1 MRNIWTLFCGDLKR
15 LTSNVVTV
23 IIVLGLVFLPS
34 LFSWYNLIACWNV
47 FDNTGNLKVAVA
59 NADEGYSSDLM
70 PIEVNIG
77 EKVVSELRANDQ
89 LEWTFT
95 NVDDAI
101 DGAKSGRY
109 YAAVV
114 IPESFSRDMMTF
126 FSDDVEHAEIIYYSN
141 EKKNAIAPKLTDQ
154 GADKVSAE
162 VNQVFA
168 KTLSEAA
175 LGISSGVFEY
185 ADDADLQGRL
195 GDLSKH
201 VASLGSQMA
210 KASSLL
216 TTYSSVLVS
225 SQAIIEDSAKLIAQV
240 KDASSDVVSS
250 IGDAK
255 QAAGDIAG
263 AMESSMTALSTA
275 LSQSS
280 ESYGAVGEAVD
291 AAFASTDALSAN
303 AASQMRSQSDSID
316 RQIEGYRSLVASL
329 EQVKPSLPA
338 DDQPLIDT
346 LITRL
351 NASIELQEQLR
362 DALRSGA
369 DGVEAG
375 NADAQAKHAEI
386 KQLADQASQSL
397 GDAKVEYDRNIKP
410 SLDELASTVTDA
422 GSSLSSTTA
431 LLTSVGGDLSGTANS
446 MSSVLGNAK
455 QKLDEA
461 SSELS
466 QTSESLA
473 QLSQRMNE
481 ALAAGDID
489 ALREIIGSDPTALAS
504 ALSAPVQLD
513 RHAIYP
519 VDDFGSAMSP
529 LYTTLALW
537 IGALLMMVTLKV
549 VPGARTLE
557 QLDNPTA
564 PQLFLGRFG
573 SVALL
578 SLLQSTILA
587 LGNMLFLR
595 VQVADPLLYLVCFW
609 VAGLV
614 FAFIIYTLVVSFAN
628 LGKALSVFLL
638 IIQVSG
644 GGGSYP
650 LQLLPDFVQ
659 NLRPYLPITH
669 AVNAMRAAMFGVYQG
684 DFWIE
689 IGVLLLFC
697 IPFVLLGLVLRNP
710 LIKIVSKF
718 VEKVESTKVM

>member
-338 DDQPLIDT
+338 DDQPFIDT

-397 GDAKVEYDRNIKP
+397 GDAKVEYDQNIKP

-659 NLRPYLPITH
+659 NLSPYLPITH

>member
-95 NVDDAI
+95 SVDDAI

-175 LGISSGVFEY
+175 LGISSAVFEY

-397 GDAKVEYDRNIKP
+397 GDAKVEYDQNIKP

-659 NLRPYLPITH
+659 NLSPYLPITH

-718 VEKVESTKVM
+718 VEKVESAKVM

>member
-225 SQAIIEDSAKLIAQV
+225 SQTIIEDSAKLIAQV

-397 GDAKVEYDRNIKP
+397 GDAKVEYDQNIKP

-659 NLRPYLPITH
+659 NLSPYLPITH

-697 IPFVLLGLVLRNP
+697 IPFVLLGLALRNP

>member
-1 MRNIWTLFCGDLKR
+1 MKNIWTLFVGDLKR

-59 NADEGYSSDLM
+59 NEDAGYSSDLM

-77 EKVVSELRANDQ
+77 EKVVSELRANAQ
-89 LEWTFT
+89 LKWTFT
-95 NVDDAI
+95 SAEDAI

-126 FSDDVEHAEIIYYSN
+126 FSDDVEHAKIIYYSN
-141 EKKNAIAPKLTDQ
+141 EKKNAIAPKLIDQ

-175 LGISSGVFEY
+175 LGISTAVFEY
-185 ADDADLQGRL
+185 ADDADLQSRL

-201 VASLGSQMA
+201 VGSLGSQMA

-225 SQAIIEDSAKLIAQV
+225 SQSIIDDSSKLIAQV
-240 KDASSDVVSS
+240 KGASSDVVASV
-250 IGDAK
+250 GDAK
-255 QAAGDIAG
+255 QAASDIAG
-263 AMESSMTALSTA
+263 AMESSMSALSTA
-275 LSQSS
+275 LSESS
-280 ESYGAVGEAVD
+280 ASYGAVGEAVD
-291 AAFASTDALSAN
+291 AAFSSADTLASDT
-303 AASQMRSQSDSID
+303 AAQMRSQADGID
-316 RQIEGYRSLVASL
+316 RQIEGYRNLVAAL

-351 NASIELQEQLR
+351 NASVELQEQLR

-369 DGVEAG
+369 AEVEAG
-375 NADAQAKHAEI
+375 NADAQSKHAEI
-386 KQLADQASQSL
+386 KQLAEQAASSLDGVKADYDQS
-397 GDAKVEYDRNIKP
+397 IKP
-410 SLDELASTVTDA
+410 SLDELASMVTDA

-431 LLTSVGGDLSGTANS
+431 LLGSVGADLSGTAGS
-446 MSSVLGNAK
+446 MSGVLGGAK
-455 QKLDEA
+455 QKLDEV
-461 SSELS
+461 SVELA
-466 QTSESLA
+466 QTSEKLVEFSR
-473 QLSQRMNE
+473 SMDE
-481 ALAAGDID
+481 ALAAGDVD
-489 ALREIIGSDPTALAS
+489 ALRDIIGSDPTALAS

-513 RHAIYP
+513 RYAVYP

-549 VPGARTLE
+549 VPGSRTLE
-557 QLDNPTA
+557 QLDNPSA
-564 PQLFLGRFG
+564 PQLFIGRFG
-573 SVALL
+573 SIALL
-578 SLLQSTILA
+578 SLLQSTLLA

-595 VQVADPLLYLVCFW
+595 VQVVEPLLYLICFW
-609 VAGLV
+609 AAGLA

-628 LGKALSVFLL
+628 FGKAISVFLL

-659 NLRPYLPITH
+659 NVSPYLPITH

-697 IPFVLLGLVLRNP
+697 VPFVFLGLVLRNP

>member
-338 DDQPLIDT
+338 DDQPFIDT

-659 NLRPYLPITH
+659 NLSPYLPITH

>member
-1 MRNIWTLFCGDLKR
+1 MRNIWTLFCGDLKQ

-225 SQAIIEDSAKLIAQV
+225 SQTIIEDSAKLIAQV

-397 GDAKVEYDRNIKP
+397 GDAKVEYDQNIKP

-659 NLRPYLPITH
+659 NLSPYLPITH

>member
-1 MRNIWTLFCGDLKR
+1 M
-15 LTSNVVTV
+15 
-23 IIVLGLVFLPS
+23 
-34 LFSWYNLIACWNV
+34 
-47 FDNTGNLKVAVA
+47 
-59 NADEGYSSDLM
+59 
-70 PIEVNIG
+70 
-77 EKVVSELRANDQ
+77 
-89 LEWTFT
+89 
-95 NVDDAI
+95 
-101 DGAKSGRY
+101 
-109 YAAVV
+109 
-114 IPESFSRDMMTF
+114 
-126 FSDDVEHAEIIYYSN
+126 
-141 EKKNAIAPKLTDQ
+141 
-154 GADKVSAE
+154 
-162 VNQVFA
+162 
-168 KTLSEAA
+168 
-175 LGISSGVFEY
+175 
-185 ADDADLQGRL
+185 
-195 GDLSKH
+195 
-201 VASLGSQMA
+201 
-210 KASSLL
+210 
-216 TTYSSVLVS
+216 
-225 SQAIIEDSAKLIAQV
+225 
-240 KDASSDVVSS
+240 
-250 IGDAK
+250 
-255 QAAGDIAG
+255 
-263 AMESSMTALSTA
+263 
-275 LSQSS
+275 
-280 ESYGAVGEAVD
+280 
-291 AAFASTDALSAN
+291 
-303 AASQMRSQSDSID
+303 
-316 RQIEGYRSLVASL
+316 
-329 EQVKPSLPA
+329 
-338 DDQPLIDT
+338 
-346 LITRL
+346 ITRL

-375 NADAQAKHAEI
+375 NADAQAKHAKI

-659 NLRPYLPITH
+659 NLSPYLPITH

>member
-397 GDAKVEYDRNIKP
+397 GDAKVEYDQNIKP

-659 NLRPYLPITH
+659 NLSPYLPITH

>member
-154 GADKVSAE
+154 GADKVSVE

-175 LGISSGVFEY
+175 LGISSAVFEY

-397 GDAKVEYDRNIKP
+397 GDAKVEYDQNIKP

-659 NLRPYLPITH
+659 NLSPYLPITH

-718 VEKVESTKVM
+718 VEKVESAKVM

>member
-240 KDASSDVVSS
+240 KDASNDVVSS

-659 NLRPYLPITH
+659 NLSPYLPITH

>member
-225 SQAIIEDSAKLIAQV
+225 SQTIIEDSAKLIAQV

-375 NADAQAKHAEI
+375 NADAQAKHAKI

-397 GDAKVEYDRNIKP
+397 GDAKVEYDQNIKP

-659 NLRPYLPITH
+659 NLSPYLPITH

>member
-397 GDAKVEYDRNIKP
+397 GDAKVEYDQNIKP

-461 SSELS
+461 SSELL

-537 IGALLMMVTLKV
+537 IGALLMMVTLRV

-659 NLRPYLPITH
+659 NLSPYPPITH

>member
-1 MRNIWTLFCGDLKR
+1 
-15 LTSNVVTV
+15 
-23 IIVLGLVFLPS
+23 
-34 LFSWYNLIACWNV
+34 
-47 FDNTGNLKVAVA
+47 
-59 NADEGYSSDLM
+59 M

-185 ADDADLQGRL
+185 ADDADLWGRL

-225 SQAIIEDSAKLIAQV
+225 SQTIIEDSAKLIAQV

-386 KQLADQASQSL
+386 KQLADQVSQSL
-397 GDAKVEYDRNIKP
+397 GDAKVEYDQNIKP

-659 NLRPYLPITH
+659 NLSPYLPITH

>member
-397 GDAKVEYDRNIKP
+397 GDAKVEYDQNIKP

-537 IGALLMMVTLKV
+537 IGALLMMVTLRV

-659 NLRPYLPITH
+659 NLSPYLPITH

>member
-95 NVDDAI
+95 SVDDAI

-175 LGISSGVFEY
+175 LGISSAVFEY

-216 TTYSSVLVS
+216 ATYSSVLVS
-225 SQAIIEDSAKLIAQV
+225 SQTIIEDSAKLIAQV

-351 NASIELQEQLR
+351 NASIELQEQLC

-386 KQLADQASQSL
+386 KQLAGQASQSL
-397 GDAKVEYDRNIKP
+397 GDAKAEYDRNIKP

-537 IGALLMMVTLKV
+537 IGALLVMVTLKV

-609 VAGLV
+609 VAGFV

-659 NLRPYLPITH
+659 NLSPYLPITH

>member
-126 FSDDVEHAEIIYYSN
+126 FSDDVEHAKIIYYSN

-225 SQAIIEDSAKLIAQV
+225 SQTIIEDSAKLIAQV

-397 GDAKVEYDRNIKP
+397 GDAKVEYDQNIKP

-659 NLRPYLPITH
+659 NLSPYLPITH

>member
-95 NVDDAI
+95 SVDDAI

-175 LGISSGVFEY
+175 LGISSAVFEY

-397 GDAKVEYDRNIKP
+397 GDAKVEYDQNIKP

-489 ALREIIGSDPTALAS
+489 ALREIIGSDPPALAS

-659 NLRPYLPITH
+659 NLSPYLPITH

-718 VEKVESTKVM
+718 VAKVESTKVM

>member
-168 KTLSEAA
+168 KTISEVA

-225 SQAIIEDSAKLIAQV
+225 SQTIIEDSAKLIAQV

-397 GDAKVEYDRNIKP
+397 GDAKVEYDQNIKP

-659 NLRPYLPITH
+659 NLSPYLPITH

>member
-154 GADKVSAE
+154 GADKVSVE

-329 EQVKPSLPA
+329 EEVKPSLPA

-397 GDAKVEYDRNIKP
+397 GDAKVEYDQNIKP

-659 NLRPYLPITH
+659 NLSPYLPITH

>member
-1 MRNIWTLFCGDLKR
+1 MRNIWKLFCGDLKR
-15 LTSNVVTV
+15 LTSNVVTI

-59 NADEGYSSDLM
+59 NADAGYSSDLM

-95 NVDDAI
+95 NVEDAI

-126 FSDDVEHAEIIYYSN
+126 FSDDVEHAKIIYYSN

-168 KTLSEAA
+168 QTLSEAA
-175 LGISSGVFEY
+175 LGISSAVFEY
-185 ADDADLQGRL
+185 AEDADLQGRL

-201 VASLGSQMA
+201 VASLGSQMS

-216 TTYSSVLVS
+216 VTYSSVLSS
-225 SQAIIEDSAKLIAQV
+225 SQSIINDSANLISQV
-240 KDASSDVVSS
+240 KGASGEVVSS

-255 QAAGDIAG
+255 QTAGDIAG
-263 AMESSMTALSTA
+263 AMEQSMSALSTA

-280 ESYGAVGEAVD
+280 SSYGAVGEAVD
-291 AAFASTDALSAN
+291 KAFSSADALATD
-303 AASQMRSQSDSID
+303 AASQMRSQSDAID
-316 RQIEGYRSLVASL
+316 RQIEGYRDLVSAL
-329 EQVKPSLPA
+329 EKVKPALPA
-338 DDQPLIDT
+338 EDQPLIDT
-346 LITRL
+346 LIARIE
-351 NASIELQEQLR
+351 ASIELQVQLR

-369 DGVEAG
+369 DGVTAG

-386 KQLADQASQSL
+386 KQLAEQAAQSF
-397 GDAKVEYDRNIKP
+397 GEVKTEYDQNIKP
-410 SLDELASTVTDA
+410 NLDELASAVADA

-431 LLTSVGGDLSGTANS
+431 LIASVGSDLSGTADS
-446 MSSVLGNAK
+446 MAGVLGNAK
-455 QKLDEA
+455 VKLDEA
-461 SSELS
+461 ASELAG
-466 QTSESLA
+466 TSEKLV
-473 QLSQRMNE
+473 QLSQRMDE

-489 ALREIIGSDPTALAS
+489 AVRDIIGSDPTALAS

-513 RHAIYP
+513 RHAINP

-537 IGALLMMVTLKV
+537 IGALLVMVTLKV
-549 VPGARTLE
+549 TPGARTLE
-557 QLDNPTA
+557 QLDDPTA
-564 PQLFLGRFG
+564 PQLFIGRFG
-573 SVALL
+573 AVALL
-578 SLLQSTILA
+578 SLLQSTLLA
-587 LGNMLFLR
+587 LGNMFFLR
-595 VQVADPLLYLVCFW
+595 VQMAEPLLYLLCFW
-609 VAGLV
+609 TAGLV

-659 NLRPYLPITH
+659 NLSPYLPITH
-669 AVNAMRAAMFGVYQG
+669 AVNAMRSAMFGVYQG

-697 IPFVLLGLVLRNP
+697 VPFILLGLVLRNP

>member
-95 NVDDAI
+95 SVDDAI

-175 LGISSGVFEY
+175 LGISSAVFEY

-397 GDAKVEYDRNIKP
+397 GDAKVEYDQNIKP

-659 NLRPYLPITH
+659 NLSPYLPITH

>member
-659 NLRPYLPITH
+659 NLSPYLPITH

>member
-225 SQAIIEDSAKLIAQV
+225 SQTIIEDSAKLIAQV

-397 GDAKVEYDRNIKP
+397 GDAKVEYDQNIKP

-659 NLRPYLPITH
+659 NLSPYLPITH

>member
-410 SLDELASTVTDA
+410 SLDELAFTVTDA

-659 NLRPYLPITH
+659 NLSPYLPITH

>member
-59 NADEGYSSDLM
+59 DADEGYSSDLM

-659 NLRPYLPITH
+659 NLSPYLPITH

>member
-89 LEWTFT
+89 LKWTFT
-95 NVDDAI
+95 SVDDAI

-175 LGISSGVFEY
+175 LGISSAVFEY

-225 SQAIIEDSAKLIAQV
+225 SQAIIEDSAKLITQV

-250 IGDAK
+250 VGDAK

-291 AAFASTDALSAN
+291 AAFASTDTLSAN

-316 RQIEGYRSLVASL
+316 RQIEGYRNLVASL

-338 DDQPLIDT
+338 DDQPLVDT

-397 GDAKVEYDRNIKP
+397 GDVKAEYDQNIKP

-466 QTSESLA
+466 QTSESLT
-473 QLSQRMNE
+473 QLSQRMDE

-537 IGALLMMVTLKV
+537 IGALLVMVTLKV
-549 VPGARTLE
+549 APGARTLE

-595 VQVADPLLYLVCFW
+595 VQVADPFLYLVCFW
-609 VAGLV
+609 AAGLV

-659 NLRPYLPITH
+659 NLSPYLPITH

>member
-175 LGISSGVFEY
+175 LGISSAVFEY

-225 SQAIIEDSAKLIAQV
+225 SQTIIEDSAKLIAQV

-397 GDAKVEYDRNIKP
+397 GDAKVEYDQNIKP

-659 NLRPYLPITH
+659 NLSPYLPITH

>member
-175 LGISSGVFEY
+175 LGISSAVFEY

-578 SLLQSTILA
+578 SLLQSPILA

-659 NLRPYLPITH
+659 NLSPYLPITH

>member
-95 NVDDAI
+95 SVDDAI

-175 LGISSGVFEY
+175 LGISSAVFEY

-369 DGVEAG
+369 DGVE
-375 NADAQAKHAEI
+375 I
-386 KQLADQASQSL
+386 KQLAGQASQSL
-397 GDAKVEYDRNIKP
+397 GDAKVEYDQNIKP

-659 NLRPYLPITH
+659 NLSPYLPITH

>member
-95 NVDDAI
+95 SVDDAI

-175 LGISSGVFEY
+175 LGISSAVFEY

-303 AASQMRSQSDSID
+303 AASQKRSQSDSID

-397 GDAKVEYDRNIKP
+397 GDAKVEYDQNIKP

-659 NLRPYLPITH
+659 NLSPYLPITH